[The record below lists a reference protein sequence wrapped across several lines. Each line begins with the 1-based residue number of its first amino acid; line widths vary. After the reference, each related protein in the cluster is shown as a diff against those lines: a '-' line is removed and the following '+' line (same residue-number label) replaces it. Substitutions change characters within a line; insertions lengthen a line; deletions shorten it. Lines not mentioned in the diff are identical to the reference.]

1 MEKNMNIDKE
11 TALNIHDAIMSKV
24 IRAITLAEMNA
35 DNNFQNA
42 EETEE
47 NIADIRDYLCRAIG
61 VSDRELNE
69 HIKINP

>member
-24 IRAITLAEMNA
+24 IHAITLAEMNA
-35 DNNFQNA
+35 DNGFQNA

-47 NIADIRDYLCRAIG
+47 NITDIRDYLIRAIG
-61 VSDRELNE
+61 ISDKELNE
-69 HIKINP
+69 HIKLNP

>member
-1 MEKNMNIDKE
+1 MNIDKE

-35 DNNFQNA
+35 DNGFSNA

-47 NIADIRDYLCRAIG
+47 NIADIRDYLIRAIG
-61 VSDRELNE
+61 ISDKELNE